1 MNQQS
6 YVKLEKFYK
15 NHQKIKK
22 FIIFLNR
29 FITAFVYISYP
40 LFLLLVY
47 LEKGFSF
54 MLPFV
59 ATPFAVLVGV
69 STFRYTF
76 NAQRPYERYEFSPIY
91 EKKTKGKSFPSRH
104 VTSAFIISFMIL
116 NFNVYAGVAYL
127 AVSTV
132 LAVVRV
138 LAGVHFIKDVVAGAL
153 FSTLVYIAF
162 CFIQM
167 YS

>member
-1 MNQQS
+1 
-6 YVKLEKFYK
+6 
-15 NHQKIKK
+15 
-22 FIIFLNR
+22 
-29 FITAFVYISYP
+29 
-40 LFLLLVY
+40 
-47 LEKGFSF
+47 

-69 STFRYTF
+69 STLRDTF
-76 NAQRPYERYEFSPIY
+76 NAQRPYERYELSPIY

-153 FSTLVYIAF
+153 ISI
-162 CFIQM
+162 CSFILM
-167 YS
+167 IIIF